1 MFTEECIVG
10 SKVGLRDVIFPFCV
24 VTVASYLVTFC
35 WEKEKVNRYLINL

>member
-24 VTVASYLVTFC
+24 GDSCQLSG
-35 WEKEKVNRYLINL
+35 NLLLGKGKGK